1 MTSPQAQAPAF
12 STAVKAVLFDLDGTL
27 IDSAPDIAGAVNEL
41 LAAHHLPAL
50 SVADVTAMIGNGI
63 DKTVER
69 AFAAVGHPVAGA
81 EFEALLTEMAPIY
94 RRHATQLTTLMPG
107 ATDALAA
114 LQKRGLKI
122 GLVTNKPQ
130 LATRNVL
137 LHFGVLERFGVIIG
151 ADAVVEKKPAPE
163 GIWLALDK
171 LGVARE
177 EAVMVGDS
185 VTDVE
190 AARAA
195 GLPVI
200 LIRGGYTTEPAETLG
215 ADQVLGSLADLPGML
230 RGVQRAA

>member
-1 MTSPQAQAPAF
+1 M
-12 STAVKAVLFDLDGTL
+12 
-27 IDSAPDIAGAVNEL
+27 
-41 LAAHHLPAL
+41 
-50 SVADVTAMIGNGI
+50 
-63 DKTVER
+63 
-69 AFAAVGHPVAGA
+69 
-81 EFEALLTEMAPIY
+81 
-94 RRHATQLTTLMPG
+94 
-107 ATDALAA
+107 
-114 LQKRGLKI
+114 
-122 GLVTNKPQ
+122 TNKPQ
-130 LATRNVL
+130 QATRNVL